1 MTDDAIQ
8 AGIRATRDAL
18 AAEHGYDA
26 HKMLAAVRA
35 RSVAKGRQVVSLQP
49 RSVTAGP
56 PPEAV
61 YPAGVRAPAEDSI
74 LREIHATR
82 EALAAAHGYDV
93 RAMLAAI
100 AAKPLPPG
108 FELVTL
114 PPRPVTLVPAPAA
127 PATPPEAA

>member
-18 AAEHGYDA
+18 AAENEYDA
-26 HKMLAAVRA
+26 YKMLAAVRA
-35 RSVAKGRQVVSLQP
+35 RSVAKGRQVVSLPP

-61 YPAGVRAPAEDSI
+61 FPAGVRAPAEDSI

-82 EALAAAHGYDV
+82 EAFAAAHGYDV
-93 RAMLAAI
+93 RAMGEALRRSAAEQGRP
-100 AAKPLPPG
+100 AVPLPA
-108 FELVTL
+108 
-114 PPRPVTLVPAPAA
+114 PV
-127 PATPPEAA
+127 TPPEAA